1 MLDNIKDNICT
12 SIFFLLDEAFSMFGV
27 HQLTFF
33 VEMVICLI
41 KKVKVNHLV
50 NKMKANG
57 MFGEK
62 STK

>member
-1 MLDNIKDNICT
+1 
-12 SIFFLLDEAFSMFGV
+12 MFGV